1 MSNLIQFTHNAM
13 VLQKNGKQ
21 LGLVNEASAKAMLVL
36 GYLSVIF
43 PLVIGG
49 LSLYLQV
56 HPELM
61 IEQHSKLS
69 EQAQPK

>member
-1 MSNLIQFTHNAM
+1 M

-61 IEQHSKLS
+61 IEHHRKLS

>member
-1 MSNLIQFTHNAM
+1 M

-21 LGLVNEASAKAMLVL
+21 LGLVNEDSAKAMLVL

-56 HPELM
+56 QPELM
-61 IEQHSKLS
+61 IEQHRKLF